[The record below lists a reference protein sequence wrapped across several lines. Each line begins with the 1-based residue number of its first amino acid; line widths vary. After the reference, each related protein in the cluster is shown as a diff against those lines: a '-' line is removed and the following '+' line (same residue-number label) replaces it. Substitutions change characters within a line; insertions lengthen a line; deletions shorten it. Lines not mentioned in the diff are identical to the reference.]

1 MQLPHPIRIALFF
14 TIVLKT
20 LALAL
25 IFNVVFKTLEF
36 LLVDQD
42 D

>member
-1 MQLPHPIRIALFF
+1 MQLPHPIMIALFF
-14 TIVLKT
+14 TVVLKT

-36 LLVDQD
+36 MLVDQD